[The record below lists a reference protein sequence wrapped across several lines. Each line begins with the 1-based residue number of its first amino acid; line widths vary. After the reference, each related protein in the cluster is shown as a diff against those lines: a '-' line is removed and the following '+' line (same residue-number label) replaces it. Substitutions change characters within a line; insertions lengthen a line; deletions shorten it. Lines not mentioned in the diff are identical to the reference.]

1 MEIEGF
7 VIHHTACVEK
17 QQNYDFIIHADGSV
31 TASSISVQPG
41 QIHICLEGDFN
52 IGYAAMSLD
61 QKTQLFIASKMI
73 MELSRLHDISPLYLF
88 PHTDDCPGSYFPWN
102 SLVIYPVDGYH

>member
-7 VIHHTACVEK
+7 VVHHTACGQK
-17 QQNYDFIIHADGSV
+17 QWNYDFLIHPDGSI
-31 TASSISVQPG
+31 TTSSMSVQPG
-41 QIHICLEGDFN
+41 LIHICLEGDFN
-52 IGYAAMSLD
+52 TGYASMSLD
-61 QKTQLFIASKMI
+61 QKTQLFTASKLI